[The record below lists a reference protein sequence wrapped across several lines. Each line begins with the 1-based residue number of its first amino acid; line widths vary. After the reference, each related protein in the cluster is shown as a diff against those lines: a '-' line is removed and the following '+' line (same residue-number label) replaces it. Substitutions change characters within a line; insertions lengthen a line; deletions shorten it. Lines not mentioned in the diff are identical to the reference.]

1 MKLVLFLCGL
11 FLAGTLSGQVI
22 AMATPETLASD
33 VLHIKEIGIW
43 DIALANHSA
52 HSVSVRMEDV
62 LFQMPTLHRIDPARV
77 QLLINRTYNA
87 STRSRLIRILG
98 YSDLLAGGLM
108 GGGFIATTVTVTA
121 AVALSG
127 AVVHRFSDDLKA
139 QQPDLTAFANA
150 PDTITLSAFGEPGYG
165 MTVTL
170 YAGVNAHAG
179 TIGPVTIMV
188 PAPHAQL
195 PIGTLDSVA
204 RLGWI
209 RRELLGLD
217 QVGKAFEVSTK

>member
-1 MKLVLFLCGL
+1 LRIFLGL
-11 FLAGTLSGQVI
+11 FLLASSLHAQVI

-33 VLHIKEIGIW
+33 VLHISEIGIW

-52 HSVSVRMEDV
+52 HPVSLRMEDV

-87 STRSRLIRILG
+87 TTRSRLIRILS

-139 QQPDLTAFANA
+139 QQPDLAAFANA
-150 PDTITLSAFGEPGYG
+150 PDTITLSAFGDPGYG
-165 MTVTL
+165 TTLTV

-195 PIGTLDSVA
+195 PVDTLNSIAD
-204 RLGWI
+204 LGWI
-209 RRELLGLD
+209 RRELLGLG
-217 QVGKAFEVSTK
+217 QVGSVFEVSTK